1 MRVTIILMLIAAMAV
16 LTTGCGNGEPEPEDI
31 TPLSD
36 LIEFSDEATPEPG
49 TEPDTEPTVTPGP
62 TPEPTLDLSEL
73 QRAGLEAMELAEE
86 LAAQGEHEKAAE
98 TFRDAIREK
107 RAYEAQGIGQ
117 HPLPEQ
123 RLQTGLARALDELGF
138 HHDALEHLERSL
150 EADQSAVTI
159 AEIAMQHVNLEQC
172 GDAEEAARKVL
183 LMQAIY
189 ERSTMIHTH
198 AMAHHALALCQF
210 IHDDPRSALENIEQ
224 AIGIT
229 KVFRN
234 PTELEE
240 LRSRITSGGRD
251 TGWKASLNVFAR
263 AALRRAEAHMIS
275 ERYSLAAESYDE
287 AIEAQERP
295 SPELE
300 RGAGT
305 ARAMLEEHEQ
315 AIPHFTNALEFS
327 RSSSLFLERARS
339 YHATSRH
346 QLALTDL
353 RNAIELDAEPLP
365 KTRSTH
371 VEAHW
376 LSAESRRAMGDPIT
390 AITDITNA
398 IILAQ
403 GNGYPLGE
411 IQKMEELYAMLR
423 VEEQALRAMATPVP
437 VGVSPTPAPTPIV
450 YVSVLSQQF
459 INDYDQ
465 MRTWYSSE
473 NYPEAALSAQTAW
486 DLVKTEVKQTDL
498 NTVPAHERSMLHDLR
513 TTHGHAM
520 AIMNQHQEAMD
531 AYREA
536 IWISDEPAA
545 RLGLAMLYLKNL
557 NENRAMDQALAVTN
571 LPNTSITLPGAP
583 ETKRS
588 SWAEAGRILVPILR
602 SNWRYRESLQY
613 ANFALTSAARMGL
626 YTEAEMGKIR
636 DERDLAD
643 KILQL
648 AGDKAEEDAAE
659 QGGS

>member
-1 MRVTIILMLIAAMAV
+1 MRATIILMLIAALAV
-16 LTTGCGNGEPEPEDI
+16 LTIACGNGEPEPEEDT
-31 TPLSD
+31 TPLAD
-36 LIEFSDEATPEPG
+36 LIEFSDEETTPEPG
-49 TEPDTEPTVTPGP
+49 PEPTETPGP

-73 QRAGLEAMELAEE
+73 QRAGLEALELAEE
-86 LAAQGEHEKAAE
+86 LVAEGEQERAAE
-98 TFRDAIREK
+98 AFREAIREK
-107 RAYEAQGIGQ
+107 RAYEAQGIGP

-189 ERSTMIHTH
+189 EGSTMIHTH
-198 AMAHHALALCQF
+198 ALAHHALALCQF
-210 IHDDPRSALENIEQ
+210 IHDDPRSALENVEQ
-224 AIGIT
+224 AIEIT

-275 ERYSLAAESYDE
+275 ERYALAAESYDE

-305 ARAMLEEHEQ
+305 ARAVLEEHEQ
-315 AIPHFTNALEFS
+315 AIMHFTNALEFS
-327 RSSSLFLERARS
+327 RNSSLFLERARS

-353 RNAIELDAEPLP
+353 RNAIELDAEPLS

-371 VEAHW
+371 VEAHR

-403 GNGYPLGE
+403 GKGYPLGE

-423 VEEQALRAMATPVP
+423 VEEQTLRAMATPVP
-437 VGVSPTPAPTPIV
+437 VGISPTPAPTPIV

-486 DLVKTEVKQTDL
+486 DLVKTVVKQTDL

-513 TTHGHAM
+513 TTHGHAL
-520 AIMNQHQEAMD
+520 AILNQHQEAMEI
-531 AYREA
+531 YREA

-545 RLGLAMLYLKNL
+545 RLGLALLYLKNL

-571 LPNTSITLPGAP
+571 IPNTSITLPGAP

-626 YTEAEMGKIR
+626 YTEAEMDKFR

-659 QGGS
+659 QEGS